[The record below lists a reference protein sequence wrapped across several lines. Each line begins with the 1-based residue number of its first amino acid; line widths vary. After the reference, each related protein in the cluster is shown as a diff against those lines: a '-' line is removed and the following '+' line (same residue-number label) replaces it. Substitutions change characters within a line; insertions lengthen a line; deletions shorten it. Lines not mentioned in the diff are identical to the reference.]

1 MELQSSSYYKGK
13 IDEFV
18 ALGES
23 LSALSDDITTCG
35 TSVTKGVTYLG
46 AIIICNEPIDKKVLG
61 NNVAKT
67 LDDISDTLKTLV
79 AECNTKIED
88 YTDLYND
95 ALKQEQRKKKK
106 EGGLFTWI

>member
-1 MELQSSSYYKGK
+1 MINKEKKWNGLNNFELDRW
-13 IDEFV
+13 IVDN
-18 ALGES
+18 L
-23 LSALSDDITTCG
+23 L
-35 TSVTKGVTYLG
+35 
-46 AIIICNEPIDKKVLG
+46 KKVLG
-61 NNVAKT
+61 ENVAKT
-67 LDDISDTLKTLV
+67 LDDISDTLKTLI